1 MKRLI
6 AEFEEQSFTQIIFP
20 HKKSDWVN
28 YLQEAQE
35 TFVNIINAIIKYQKC
50 LVVCDDVESVKKRFE
65 KNENLYFVEYETN
78 DTWARDCS
86 VLCVEDDKNIKL
98 LDFTFTGWGGKFEA
112 LKDNAMSGAIKSC
125 YDKEVVKV
133 DLILE
138 GGAVESNGIDTI
150 LTTSECMLNKNRN
163 AALPKEEMTK
173 KLQDEFGMSKILY
186 LNHGYLA
193 GDDTDSHVDTL
204 ARFIDEKSIMYV
216 KCEDENDE
224 HYKELKLMED
234 ELKAF
239 AKEYGFRLI
248 ALPMSDACYFEEE
261 RLPATY
267 ANFLF
272 INGAVLVPTYGVKQ
286 DEEALGIFRETFP
299 LRDIIG
305 IDCFSLIKQHGSL
318 HCVTMNFASG
328 VLLV

>member
-1 MKRLI
+1 
-6 AEFEEQSFTQIIFP
+6 
-20 HKKSDWVN
+20 
-28 YLQEAQE
+28 
-35 TFVNIINAIIKYQKC
+35 
-50 LVVCDDVESVKKRFE
+50 
-65 KNENLYFVEYETN
+65 
-78 DTWARDCS
+78 
-86 VLCVEDDKNIKL
+86 
-98 LDFTFTGWGGKFEA
+98 
-112 LKDNAMSGAIKSC
+112 
-125 YDKEVVKV
+125 
-133 DLILE
+133 
-138 GGAVESNGIDTI
+138 
-150 LTTSECMLNKNRN
+150 KNRN
-163 AALPKEEMTK
+163 ANLSKEEMTQ
-173 KLQDEFGMSKILY
+173 KLQDEFGMSRILY

-204 ARFIDEKSIMYV
+204 ARFIDERSIMYV
-216 KCEDENDE
+216 ECEDENDE

-234 ELKAF
+234 ELKTF

-248 ALPMSDACYFEEE
+248 SLPMSDACYFEDE

-272 INGAVLVPTYGVKQ
+272 VNGAVLVPTYGVKQ

-299 LRDIIG
+299 SKDIVG